1 MSVLEHRYRPDM
13 EENEAIELAA
23 DAINAGIF
31 NDLGSGGCPN
41 VRIIRKN
48 GTSDFLYEYRR
59 QNKVEDF
66 RRQYARPAT
75 LDLPRGITS
84 REREGKVIDSGDI
97 GEGDDD
103 RERLNGFVCL
113 KKKEG
118 NGDRLEL
125 NNLRRRCI
133 VLDDRD

>member
-1 MSVLEHRYRPDM
+1 MDVIRTEVICTAFGRTEGTLFQALLSSVDSLPYDTLGSGSYAAMSVLEHRYRPDM
-13 EENEAIELAA
+13 EEAEAIELAA

-66 RRQYARPAT
+66 RTQYRRPAT

-84 REREGKVIDSGDI
+84 RG
-97 GEGDDD
+97 
-103 RERLNGFVCL
+103 
-113 KKKEG
+113 
-118 NGDRLEL
+118 
-125 NNLRRRCI
+125 RRRK
-133 VLDDRD
+133 